1 MSDEEPLGS
10 VPGGSGSNLVLQ
22 VIISLV
28 VSIVVVAGAAGLNR
42 AVPIFGNSSSDGD
55 GGSSDDAACA
65 YATGLT
71 VPALKCYAKEIGLDE
86 KAFNSCLDSGKYADE
101 VAQDKTDATNAF
113 QQLGITQYGTPAF
126 FINGV
131 HVSGAQPFEVFKA
144 AIDTALNDAAAGK
157 QPALTFDLEGEPWV
171 GTEDASVTI
180 VEFSDFE
187 CPYCARFVTQT
198 FGQIM
203 DEYGDKITFAFK
215 NLPLP
220 NHADAQKAA
229 EASECA
235 FEQGKFWEMHD
246 IMFQNQ

>member
-1 MSDEEPLGS
+1 LGRSPGRS
-10 VPGGSGSNLVLQ
+10 VSNLGLH
-22 VIISLV
+22 VIVSLV
-28 VSIVVVAGAAGLNR
+28 VAIVVVAGAAGLNR

-71 VPALKCYAKEIGLDE
+71 VPALKCYAKDIGLDE
-86 KAFNSCLDSGKYADE
+86 KEFNSCLDSGKYAAE
-101 VAQDKTDATNAF
+101 VAQDKTDAMNAF

-131 HVSGAQPFEVFKA
+131 HVSGAQPFEAFKA

-157 QPALTFDLEGEPWV
+157 QPTLTIDVAGEPWV
-171 GTEDASVTI
+171 GTEGASVTI

-187 CPYCARFVTQT
+187 CPYCARFVTET

-203 DEYGDKITFAFK
+203 DTYGDKIMFVFK

-220 NHADAQKAA
+220 MHADAQKAA

-246 IMFQNQ
+246 KMFANQP